1 MKHSRRFSNPDNLAG
16 VAKDSG
22 MALAAGAAAAAGA
35 GLAMVGVSK
44 ITYDA
49 ATPVADQ
56 AMYRTLAGSGIL
68 ALAGALMQY
77 GGEKVAGVG
86 KALLV
91 TAVALPGSV
100 FVASKVQSAM
110 APATA
115 AVNPLVAAPSA
126 GLFSAM
132 PSSVYVPQS
141 QLGPSFAT
149 SGFPN
154 VGANTS
160 SYVPQ
165 R

>member
-110 APATA
+110 APAA
-115 AVNPLVAAPSA
+115 ANPLLPTAPSQGLFGSWPTGQNA
-126 GLFSAM
+126 GLPMGSHNSAGM
-132 PSSVYVPQS
+132 GVN
-141 QLGPSFAT
+141 T
-149 SGFPN
+149 
-154 VGANTS
+154 GAN
-160 SYVPQ
+160 YYG